1 MTVKPIAEPR
11 LRIEEAAAY
20 ANVGIS
26 YIRKLIKTRR
36 LKAIRSERGRY
47 LIKRQDV
54 GNRKKSSDALRI
66 AFCGHVTRSA
76 KNDFEKMSTDRRK
89 RCRCPL

>member
-54 GNRKKSSDALRI
+54 DACLESLEEPKR
-66 AFCGHVTRSA
+66 
-76 KNDFEKMSTDRRK
+76 EK
-89 RCRCPL
+89 